1 MVRLQEKTLLSW
13 LTDRRVGGQ
22 GSFLF
27 FWGETIDFI
36 FIPWVL
42 LVLGKHSLPTETHP
56 QQDLILIW
64 RQGLTGLPGL
74 ELAL

>member
-1 MVRLQEKTLLSW
+1 MQPRATAMVR

-42 LVLGKHSLPTETHP
+42 LMLGKHALPTETHP
-56 QQDLILIW
+56 QPYFILIW
-64 RQGLTGLPGL
+64 RQGLTELLGL